1 MQNHNIIYQQKASTS
16 TKYTSD
22 SSIQAGS
29 PVSDSDGDSY
39 KEIEGVKPPISY
51 LGLFLRIWREA
62 LVVLCVFFVTLSLF
76 PSMTAEIETTSSIS
90 QAWFS
95 ILYVVSFLFFFYVI
109 LTLNLFL
116 ILILMLLYVVNFIL
130 IHILIYVLN
139 PILCLFILNNL
150 IIILIIFSYVF
161 SFYVIEV
168 LHIFFL
174 SHFIL
179 SFSLTLTPNTV
190 HLPSI

>member
-1 MQNHNIIYQQKASTS
+1 MQKIIYQQKVSTS

-95 ILYVVSFLFFFYVI
+95 ILYVVSFLFFTLFFLLICFFLYSYSLFVFVVYLFLFLFCFVVFFFCYVI
-109 LTLNLFL
+109 VILAYPFISFL
-116 ILILMLLYVVNFIL
+116 A
-130 IHILIYVLN
+130 
-139 PILCLFILNNL
+139 
-150 IIILIIFSYVF
+150 S
-161 SFYVIEV
+161 
-168 LHIFFL
+168 
-174 SHFIL
+174 
-179 SFSLTLTPNTV
+179 
-190 HLPSI
+190 